1 MSKIGIGIVTCDR
14 PDFLSKCIKNI
25 DLSLFDAKVIVND
38 GKVPV
43 KHKDFH
49 IIHNSKN
56 LGVGKSKNRAL
67 RYMFDHDCD
76 YIFLLEDD
84 MLVFDNVVFEKY
96 IEASKRSGIQHF
108 NYGPG
113 SPFNRKQTI
122 AYDVYNRGECD
133 QHSDPVPKKIVD
145 YGNNVKVVMY
155 QHSVAMFTFYTKKCL
170 EEVGFIDED
179 YYNAWE
185 HVDHTYRIAKAR
197 LHPPFWWFADIQ
209 DSHKLIGEA
218 PQAID
223 KSSIAKDEDKFME
236 NVIKNR
242 EIYLEKHGHYPN
254 QVPTIH
260 EDSENIVRTLQEI
273 KRKHSE
279 KYD

>member
-14 PDFLSKCIKNI
+14 PDFLSKCIENI
-25 DLSLFDAKVIVND
+25 DLTLFDTKVIVND
-38 GKVPV
+38 GKMPV
-43 KHKDFH
+43 KHNNFH

-67 RYMFDHDCD
+67 RHMFDHDCD

-84 MLVFDNVVFEKY
+84 MLVFDNEVFKKY

-113 SPFNRKQTI
+113 SPFNRKQDI
-122 AYDVYNRGECD
+122 AYDVHNRGECD

-185 HVDHTYRIAKAR
+185 HVDHTYRIAKAG
-197 LHPPFWWFADIQ
+197 LHPPFWWFADIL

-223 KSSIAKDEDKFME
+223 KSSIAKDEDKFMD
-236 NVIKNR
+236 NVLKNR

-254 QVPTIH
+254 QVPTVY
-260 EDSENIVRTLQEI
+260 EDKKNIVRTLQEI